1 MARRQANRQLLQ
13 RRARP
18 TMDTLTHALSGA
30 VLARATA
37 PRSPSAGALSMG
49 QRTVAGFLAAAFP
62 DADIVFRLFD
72 PLAYLNMHRGITH
85 SVLLLPLWALLLA
98 AVLALLFRGR
108 RHWRAFVGVC
118 ALGLGTHIAGDVIT
132 AYGTMILAPFSE
144 LRVAL
149 PTTFI
154 IDPYFSAILL
164 LGLIASL
171 AWRPRRAAG
180 VSLALLVGY
189 VVTQGML
196 HRQAVAVGETYARSE
211 NLRGATVQALPQ
223 PLSPFNWKVI
233 VSHGEDYYE
242 TYMNLVQRVPP
253 PPAAE
258 DAGLLAH
265 IASAYRPVQDLHW
278 QAYPRFGDTR
288 EMKRVGRDVWE
299 RSEFAPFRKFAMY
312 PVLYRMEHDRDQTCA
327 WFMDLRFTLEGR
339 IPPFRFGMCR
349 NGADQTWRLRRLSR
363 SD

>member
-1 MARRQANRQLLQ
+1 
-13 RRARP
+13 
-18 TMDTLTHALSGA
+18 MDTLTHALSGA

-37 PRSPSAGALSMG
+37 PRSPHADALTIG

-62 DADIVFRLFD
+62 DADVLFRLID

-85 SVLLLPLWALLLA
+85 SVLLLPLWTLLLA
-98 AVLALLFRGR
+98 AILALLFRRR
-108 RHWRAFVGVC
+108 RHWRAFAGVC
-118 ALGLGTHIAGDVIT
+118 AMGLGIHIAGDVIT
-132 AYGTMILAPFSE
+132 AYGTMILAPFSD

-164 LGLIASL
+164 LGLVVSL
-171 AWRPRRAAG
+171 AGRPRRVAG
-180 VSLALLVGY
+180 VSLGLLALY
-189 VVTQGML
+189 VATQGML
-196 HRQAVAVGETYARSE
+196 HRQAVGVGETYARMK
-211 NLRGATVQALPQ
+211 NLHGATVQALPQ

-242 TYMNLVQRVPP
+242 TYMNLVRRAAPA
-253 PPAAE
+253 PAAE

-265 IASAYRPVQDLHW
+265 IASAYRPVQDLRW
-278 QAYPRFGDTR
+278 QTYPRFGDTG
-288 EMKRVGRDVWE
+288 ETKRVARDVWE
-299 RSEFAPFRKFAMY
+299 RSEFAPFRKFAVF
-312 PVLYRMEHDRDQTCA
+312 PVLYRMERNQDETCA

-349 NGADQTWRLRRLSR
+349 NGAEPGWRLRRPALGR
-363 SD
+363 GD